1 MAKNAEAISV
11 LKGEVDAVL
20 TIMKEIWQRLSL
32 QSGMSDYAKKQ
43 QYILE
48 PIIKASSISCLKLL
62 GIYAIYNGDT
72 FEIITGKKLYN
83 ILQKRLD
90 AGDEKANGACNN
102 YIISDSIAL
111 MCNSA
116 IDQSTNQEEIVKLK
130 EELKTAEEKRAEA
143 EAELKKLRK
152 ELEESAKR
160 STESSGWGDYDPND
174 WGLSQDMGKVTIT
187 KYRGQAESLTIPAT
201 ISGLSVVRIDDKAF
215 SGCNSLKTIT
225 IPESIC
231 NISSRAFCDC
241 TALWQIN
248 YNATKADD
256 LSSEGIFANCGEIG
270 SMEVIFEDSVEHI
283 PANLCNGCHNLAKAT
298 ISSNV
303 KTIGKD
309 SFKGCESITMYC
321 EAESRPSD
329 WPDDWNS
336 GSPVVWDCFNN
347 NVAEDGYVY
356 IFDGKIRYAI
366 KDDCAMVARQSIGL
380 SNDIKI
386 PKKIWYNN
394 EACTVNRIAENAFN
408 NCKSLTSITI
418 PDSVESI
425 GANAFQGCSALTS
438 ITIGGGVTNID
449 KNAFDG
455 CTSLK
460 AVYITN
466 IASWCGIS
474 FESVVSN
481 PLHYAKRLYLNNRIV
496 EEITIPDHVN
506 EIGAYAFSDCELL
519 NKIALPKSL
528 NDIGDCAFRR
538 CVSLNEITIPTGVS
552 TMGKYVFS
560 GCSGLQ
566 AIHCQLTSRPQ
577 GWADN
582 WNPDERL
589 VIWGHNDTTTQ
600 KAESKKCADTV
611 STNSGK
617 GYVVDFCYNTYKGG
631 ICITKYKGNAGY
643 VAIPSKID
651 GKLVTSIGPSAF
663 QDCIGL
669 KRIDIPDGVTSIDS
683 SAFEGCSGLTS
694 VTIPDSVTS
703 IGDSAFYYCR
713 GLTSIKFQG
722 TMQQWKDISKGY
734 DWNNNTGDYTVTC
747 TDGVLNKNGQ
757 QIS

>member
-1 MAKNAEAISV
+1 MKNYHIGSETKVVVTGNIKPTVNQYITNNFPGLNEEQLGQLADIITAKLETKWGTGGDTMLTRIAKQGKKISPEEIAEMVVQAGAPQIVECLSGCENNFAEILERMNSFDFDLKKLQNEFASKLDAFKKDIIDATDACVTKDGEKTRELVAKNAEAISV
-11 LKGEVDAVL
+11 LKGEVDDVL
-20 TIMKEIWQRLSL
+20 TIMKELWQRLSL

-43 QYILE
+43 QAILERIPE
-48 PIIKASSISCLKLL
+48 PIIKDSSISCLKHL

-72 FEIITGKKLYN
+72 FEIITGEKLYD

-102 YIISDSIAL
+102 YIISDSIVL

-116 IDQSTNQEEIVKLK
+116 IDQSTSQEEIVKLK
-130 EELKTAEEKRAEA
+130 EELKTAKEKRAEA

-152 ELEESAKR
+152 ELEESAEK
-160 STESSGWGDYDPND
+160 STESSGSGDYDPND

-201 ISGLSVVRIDDKAF
+201 ISGLSVVRIDGKAF

-303 KTIGKD
+303 KTIGMD
-309 SFKGCESITMYC
+309 SFKGCESITIYC

-329 WPDDWNS
+329 WPGDWNS

-356 IFDGKIRYAI
+356 IFDGKIKYAI

-394 EACTVNRIAENAFN
+394 EACTVNRIAKNAFN

-560 GCSGLQ
+560 GCSGLK
-566 AIHCQLTSRPQ
+566 AIHCQLASRPQ

-589 VIWGHNDTTTQ
+589 VIWG
-600 KAESKKCADTV
+600 A
-611 STNSGK
+611 
-617 GYVVDFCYNTYKGG
+617 
-631 ICITKYKGNAGY
+631 
-643 VAIPSKID
+643 
-651 GKLVTSIGPSAF
+651 
-663 QDCIGL
+663 
-669 KRIDIPDGVTSIDS
+669 
-683 SAFEGCSGLTS
+683 
-694 VTIPDSVTS
+694 
-703 IGDSAFYYCR
+703 
-713 GLTSIKFQG
+713 
-722 TMQQWKDISKGY
+722 
-734 DWNNNTGDYTVTC
+734 
-747 TDGVLNKNGQ
+747 
-757 QIS
+757 